1 MIKTAARPPASRLAC
16 QLFITF
22 GNVQHHAFG
31 FLIADLS
38 RHRARFLRSLSP
50 MLGGCDGCARVW
62 HYAASRSQSSSTLII
77 LRNYLNAGL
86 QRCIH
91 RSPTSRS
98 PRRSSARTPSRL
110 GVSHFQE
117 TICSLKVEAILCTRT
132 VLRVSWRKTRD
143 GSSWRIARSTI
154 LVSRTGKSIDP
165 SLLLFVHGCGT
176 DVNWWSFIA
185 PYLARYFLMAG
196 APPHSIRGLMPRWR
210 RASGRRASGTA
221 PSRSPKRR

>member
-1 MIKTAARPPASRLAC
+1 VGWPPRLDSDYPRTCCALRDTLSARQTDR
-16 QLFITF
+16 
-22 GNVQHHAFG
+22 
-31 FLIADLS
+31 
-38 RHRARFLRSLSP
+38 RAPSPSGVRRRRKAGKQAP
-50 MLGGCDGCARVW
+50 MLDIR
-62 HYAASRSQSSSTLII
+62 R
-77 LRNYLNAGL
+77 RE
-86 QRCIH
+86 CI
-91 RSPTSRS
+91 TSR
-98 PRRSSARTPSRL
+98 RCGGVVVRGARAAGGESSARTPSRL

-117 TICSLKVEAILCTRT
+117 TICSLKVEAIHCTRT
-132 VLRVSWRKTRD
+132 VLRVPWRKTRD

-196 APPHSIRGLMPRWR
+196 APPHSIRGLMPRWPG

>member
-1 MIKTAARPPASRLAC
+1 MGWPPRLDSDYPRTCCALRDTLSARQTDRRAPSPSGVRRRRKAGKQAPMLDIRRREFITLLGGAAAWSFAARAQQAVKAALA
-16 QLFITF
+16 L
-22 GNVQHHAFG
+22 
-31 FLIADLS
+31 
-38 RHRARFLRSLSP
+38 HR
-50 MLGGCDGCARVW
+50 GWGC
-62 HYAASRSQSSSTLII
+62 HT
-77 LRNYLNAGL
+77 
-86 QRCIH
+86 
-91 RSPTSRS
+91 
-98 PRRSSARTPSRL
+98 
-110 GVSHFQE
+110 FQE
-117 TICSLKVEAILCTRT
+117 TICSLKVEAIYCTRT
-132 VLRVSWRKTRD
+132 VLRVPWRKTRD

-196 APPHSIRGLMPRWR
+196 APPHSIRGLMPRWPG

>member
-1 MIKTAARPPASRLAC
+1 MKRRD
-16 QLFITF
+16 
-22 GNVQHHAFG
+22 
-31 FLIADLS
+31 FLIL
-38 RHRARFLRSLSP
+38 
-50 MLGGCDGCARVW
+50 LGGAAAAW
-62 HYAASRSQSSSTLII
+62 PLAASAQQAVKAALA
-77 LRNYLNAGL
+77 L
-86 QRCIH
+86 H
-91 RSPTSRS
+91 RGWGCHT
-98 PRRSSARTPSRL
+98 
-110 GVSHFQE
+110 FQE
-117 TICSLKVEAILCTRT
+117 TICSLKVEAIHCTRT
-132 VLRVSWRKTRD
+132 VLRVPWRKTRD